1 MPSQLQRQK
10 RKVSGSKRHYASS
23 DVISGRGFI
32 DRSSGSVS
40 KDKAFKLY
48 FLKLVDEMI
57 FAVAGAQRAS
67 EHINVEGFLRSL
79 AQEGLPD
86 VAAVCFQTIVSWL
99 LDN

>member
-1 MPSQLQRQK
+1 
-10 RKVSGSKRHYASS
+10 
-23 DVISGRGFI
+23 
-32 DRSSGSVS
+32 
-40 KDKAFKLY
+40 
-48 FLKLVDEMI
+48 MI